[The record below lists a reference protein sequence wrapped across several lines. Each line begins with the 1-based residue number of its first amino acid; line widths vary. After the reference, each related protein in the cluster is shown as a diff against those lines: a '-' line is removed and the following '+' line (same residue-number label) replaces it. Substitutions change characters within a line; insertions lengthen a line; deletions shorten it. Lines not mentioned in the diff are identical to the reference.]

1 MIRTHSLL
9 LTISAAFVACF
20 AAACSSQPAAPPDTR
35 AADETAIRAAS
46 DVWNQAAAAKDL
58 DKSVSVYT
66 DDAVLFAPK
75 APAAIGKDSIRKGWQ
90 GLLAAPGLKL
100 TVTTSG
106 VDVARSGDLA
116 VERGTFSVV
125 TTDKKGKPNTETG
138 QLVVVWK
145 KQADGSWKVVADTN
159 ADDK

>member
-1 MIRTHSLL
+1 MTHRSLPL
-9 LTISAAFVACF
+9 FAAVVFIAAFAVS
-20 AAACSSQPAAPPDTR
+20 CSQQPVAPPDTR
-35 AADETAIRAAS
+35 AADETAIRSAS

-75 APAAIGKDSIRKGWQ
+75 APAAVGKDNIRKAWQ
-90 GLLAAPGLKL
+90 GLLAAPGLQL
-100 TVTTSG
+100 TVTTTG

-116 VERGTFSVV
+116 VERGTFQVV